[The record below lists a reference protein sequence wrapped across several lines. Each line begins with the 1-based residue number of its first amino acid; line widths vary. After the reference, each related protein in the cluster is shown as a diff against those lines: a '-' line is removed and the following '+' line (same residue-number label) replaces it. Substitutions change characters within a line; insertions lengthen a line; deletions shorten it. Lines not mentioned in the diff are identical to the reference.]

1 MTRDDDTTTT
11 TPLPRLPA
19 SVFRLTG
26 ERRAV
31 CALEGGGV
39 VEVVLAPTSTRTFMA
54 PGAGGALGAHVWAPR
69 TVCLQGPIV
78 WNGARGVL
86 EAADVC

>member
-1 MTRDDDTTTT
+1 MTATHNSSGTTTV
-11 TPLPRLPA
+11 PA

-39 VEVVLAPTSTRTFMA
+39 VEVVLAPTSARTFMS
-54 PGAGGALGAHVWAPR
+54 PGVGALGAHVWAPR
-69 TVCLQGPIV
+69 AVCLLGPIA

-86 EAADVC
+86 EAADV